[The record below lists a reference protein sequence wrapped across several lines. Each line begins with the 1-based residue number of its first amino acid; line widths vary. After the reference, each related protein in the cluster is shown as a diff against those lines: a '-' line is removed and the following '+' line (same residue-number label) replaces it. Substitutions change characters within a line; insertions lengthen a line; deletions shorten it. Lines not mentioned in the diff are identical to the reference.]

1 MTPLYILASASV
13 AVALATA
20 VLRNLGMEKA
30 RFVTKMVSSMLFCAT
45 AFIAAALREQ
55 MSIQAA
61 SMLGA
66 LVLGMVGDIVLG
78 LDLFAAPEYRK
89 FVFVLGGTPFFF
101 GHLLYIALL
110 LSYGNIQ
117 WHLVAVLPIVPMFFL
132 LLNRFGLIKLD
143 RMMLPLALYGLVLGT
158 MMLAT
163 FNLAAQGGWL
173 GRMMWFPG
181 VLFTV
186 SDASLFMER
195 FGRGPL
201 KKLKP
206 VFSYTVMLPY
216 YAAQGIFAL
225 AVAWL

>member
-1 MTPLYILASASV
+1 MTPLYIMAGASV
-13 AVALATA
+13 GTALVTA
-20 VLRNLGMEKA
+20 VLRNKGMERG
-30 RFVTKMVSSMLFCAT
+30 RFVTKMASSMLFCLT
-45 AFIAAALREQ
+45 AFWAAASREE
-55 MSIQAA
+55 MNTQAA
-61 SMLGA
+61 LMLGA

-78 LDLFAAPEYRK
+78 LDLFAEEKYQK
-89 FVFVLGGTPFFF
+89 FVFVLGGTPFFL

-132 LLNRFGLIKLD
+132 LLGRFGLLKLEKL
-143 RMMLPLALYGLVLGT
+143 MIPLALYGLVLGA

-163 FNLAAQGGWL
+163 LNLAAQGGQL
-173 GRMMWFPG
+173 GRWMWYPG

-186 SDASLFMER
+186 SDSCLLMER
-195 FGRGPL
+195 FGQGPL
-201 KKLKP
+201 KKLRP
-206 VFSYTVMLPY
+206 AFSYTVMLPY